1 MTIDSLV
8 PDIHA
13 LIQKAIDGE
22 TVEIAPEILERL
34 GADVQ
39 TAFKRMLDGKKKERP
54 EKTLYA
60 SEVGKPC
67 RRQLWYAVHDY
78 KGEDLLPHTKVKF
91 LYGDLLESLLLALA
105 EASGHKVEDRQKS
118 IEIPLPNGWKIR
130 GRMDANIDGVPVDAK
145 SASSYA
151 FKKFK
156 EGTLAEDDAFGYIP
170 QLACYAEAQQHKGT
184 TAFLAIDKQ
193 NGTMA
198 LDKYH
203 ATPAWTAAAIPDR
216 EGLVKTME
224 SDSPPPRGFEDEA
237 DGVSGNRKLGV
248 GCSYCPYKN
257 ECWNFAN
264 DGAGL
269 RLFAYGNGPR
279 FLTKVVRVPD
289 VPEINPAPVNSV
301 GTGPDGQ

>member
-22 TVEIAPEILERL
+22 TVEIDPLILERL

-170 QLACYAEAQQHKGT
+170 QLACYAEAENHKGT

-224 SDSPPPRGFEDEA
+224 SDSPPPRGFEAEPE
-237 DGVSGNRKLGV
+237 GKSGNMKLGIN
-248 GCSYCPYKN
+248 CSYCPHKAG
-257 ECWNFAN
+257 CWKDAN
-264 DGAGL
+264 GGEGL
-269 RLFAYGNGPR
+269 KGFLYSRGPVW
-279 FLTKVVRVPD
+279 LTHVEKTPD
-289 VPEINPAPVNSV
+289 VPQI
-301 GTGPDGQ
+301 GGDDGE